1 MSEASQLNL
10 ILQML
15 WAKIGAKIFWLVT
28 FSLLLVSRG
37 ELRKSW
43 TRCRVEAESKWDWSF
58 DSTSA
63 FAALLSTNHAKC
75 YPRTTVCKVL
85 VKWSCSI
92 YKYCRLSQRAS
103 LISSN
108 WLTLHMHEYLRTLW
122 RSKVQVK
129 LTATQFWPMTWP
141 QCTLKHYRIINN
153 HFPNNLIIR
162 AKQ

>member
-1 MSEASQLNL
+1 MWHLYMSEAAQLNL

-43 TRCRVEAESKWDWSF
+43 TRCCVEAESKWDWSF

-75 YPRTTVCKVL
+75 HPRTTVCEYYWNEV
-85 VKWSCSI
+85 
-92 YKYCRLSQRAS
+92 APF
-103 LISSN
+103 ISTADCLN
-108 WLTLHMHEYLRTLW
+108 
-122 RSKVQVK
+122 VQVN
-129 LTATQFWPMTWP
+129 LQQLIDITHAWVFEN
-141 QCTLKHYRIINN
+141 TLKVKS
-153 HFPNNLIIR
+153 PG
-162 AKQ
+162 